1 MMVRKMEEKIINILL
16 IEDNSADVRLV
27 KELLK
32 KSRDLNYKLTSHAR
46 LSESLKSLN
55 ANHYDIIL
63 LDLTLPD
70 SERDYT
76 LERILN
82 ASKNIPI
89 VILTGLDDKE
99 VALDSLQKGAQDYII
114 KNELN
119 ENLLTRAI
127 LYSIERYK
135 IEMEKA
141 KEKSQKIEFDEK
153 DKEIL
158 NVLQDNYRISYKEL
172 SEKVNL
178 AASTIHNRVQNMLQ
192 NGIIRKFD
200 TLVDPFQVG
209 YESIAILGLSVE
221 PLELK
226 DIAKKLIVFDE
237 IQLVATTTGD
247 HDMILRVLAKNE
259 KDLWRFINEKIK
271 VINGIKTSMDVSS
284 FIDIYKMTN
293 KINFKI

>member
-1 MMVRKMEEKIINILL
+1 MEEKIINILL